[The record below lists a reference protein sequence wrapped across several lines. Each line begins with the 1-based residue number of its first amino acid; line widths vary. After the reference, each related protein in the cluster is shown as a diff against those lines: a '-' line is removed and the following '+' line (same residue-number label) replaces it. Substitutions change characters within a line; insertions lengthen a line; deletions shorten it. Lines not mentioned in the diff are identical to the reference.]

1 MIRRRPQ
8 PIVSRKVAALFGL
21 LLAAATLALVVPLL
35 PFEQTLRQGDY
46 APQTLVA
53 THDKQ
58 YESAVL
64 TAAARD
70 QAARNV
76 ATIPL
81 PVDPSLRAGA
91 IANVD
96 KLFDQVRTIRASTR
110 LTPQQQVDQLA
121 ALPLGAKLTSPGRT
135 VLFAVDVATLT
146 DMQARADAALNDI
159 LSKPVL
165 ATDLPARIDD
175 YLSSPKNITDAV
187 TGPELTGIRAV
198 LTSFAVPTFAP
209 DTQATQA
216 KQAEARNNVSPIVKT
231 YTHGQVIVGEGDV
244 ISAED
249 IEALKATGVIND
261 GFDVYDI
268 AAGAAV
274 ALALGLALAVYTYL
288 FQPFPAPARR
298 RMLLTGLA
306 IVAVLTAT
314 RLASPITMP
323 DTSREYLQFAVPVA
337 AAAIIT
343 AACADL
349 AFACVVAVVT
359 GLFAGFIVATLPQ
372 LAGSTFVG
380 SMESLELATAY
391 VTAGLAGAAAV
402 HNAERLSRYAVAAVA
417 CTLASGTVM
426 GVFWLISVQRA
437 NVALGWI
444 ALAAAL
450 SGVGAA
456 VIGLA
461 VLVLLSLAFGITTRL
476 QLMELTQAGHPL
488 LRRLQQEAPGTYHH
502 SMLVGALAERAADN
516 IGADALVARVGS
528 YYHDVGKLAS
538 PGNFIEN
545 MLDGAESPHEALDPE
560 ASATRIRS
568 HVTDGMEMARRYH
581 LPPVVRDF
589 IPQHHG
595 TRLVTYFYRR
605 AVQRGDSVDPAR
617 FRYGGPR
624 PRSKEAA
631 IVMLADSCEAVVRA
645 RQAESRPGLDELID
659 GIFAERLAEGQ
670 LDECDITMRELQAV
684 AASFKVTLRAI
695 YHPRVQ
701 YPDPTPEEIAG
712 IARGD
717 SLPVKAR

>member
-1 MIRRRPQ
+1 MIRRHPQ
-8 PIVSRKVAALFGL
+8 PIVSRKIAALFGL
-21 LLAAATLALVVPLL
+21 LLAAATIAFVVPLL
-35 PFEQTLRQGDY
+35 PFQQTLREGDF
-46 APQTLVA
+46 APRTLVA

-58 YESAVL
+58 YESDVL

-81 PVDPSLRAGA
+81 PVDPAVRAGA
-91 IANVD
+91 ITNVD
-96 KLFDQVRTIRASTR
+96 KLFEQVRNIRAIAK

-135 VLFAVDVATLT
+135 VLFAVDATVLA
-146 DMQARADAALNDI
+146 DMQTRTDAALNDI
-159 LSKPVL
+159 LSKPVT
-165 ATDLPARIDD
+165 AADIPARIDD
-175 YLSSPKNITDAV
+175 YLSSPKNVTDAV

-209 DTQATQA
+209 DTQATQQ
-216 KQAEARNNVSPIVKT
+216 KQSEARNSVSPIVKT

-249 IEALKATGVIND
+249 IEALRATGVIHD
-261 GFDVYDI
+261 GFDFYDMAGGALV
-268 AAGAAV
+268 AA
-274 ALALGLALAVYTYL
+274 ALGLALAIYTYL
-288 FQPFPAPARR
+288 FQPFQAPARR
-298 RMLLTGLA
+298 RMLLVGLA
-306 IVAVLTAT
+306 IVAVLAAT
-314 RLASPITMP
+314 RLASPLTMP

-337 AAAIIT
+337 AAAII
-343 AACADL
+343 AAAFADL

-359 GLFAGFIVATLPQ
+359 GLFAAFIVATLPQ

-380 SMESLELATAY
+380 SMESLELAAAY
-391 VTAGLAGAAAV
+391 ITAGLAGAAAV
-402 HNAERLSRYAVAAVA
+402 HNEERLSRYAFAAVV
-417 CTLASGTVM
+417 CTLVNGAVLS
-426 GVFWLISVQRA
+426 VFWLISVQRA
-437 NVALGWI
+437 NVDLGWM
-444 ALAAAL
+444 ALAAAA
-450 SGVGAA
+450 SGIGAA
-456 VIGLA
+456 VVGLA
-461 VLVLLSLAFGITTRL
+461 VLVLLSLAFGVTTRL

-488 LRRLQQEAPGTYHH
+488 LRRLQEEAPGTYHH

-545 MLDGAESPHEALDPE
+545 MLDSAESPHETLSPE
-560 ASATRIRS
+560 ASASRIRA

-605 AVQRGDSVDPAR
+605 AVQSGESVDPAQ
-617 FRYGGPR
+617 FRYAGPR

-645 RQAESRPGLDELID
+645 RQGESRPGVDELID

-684 AASFKVTLRAI
+684 ATSFKVTLRAI

-701 YPDPTPEEIAG
+701 YPNPTPEEIAG

-717 SLPVKAR
+717 GLPV